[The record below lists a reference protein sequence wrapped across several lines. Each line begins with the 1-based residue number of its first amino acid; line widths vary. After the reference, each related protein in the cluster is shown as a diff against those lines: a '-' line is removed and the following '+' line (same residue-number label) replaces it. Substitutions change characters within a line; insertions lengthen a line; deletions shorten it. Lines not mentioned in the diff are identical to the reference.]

1 MPWLLQRSLSVA
13 FALVTLAAAWPKS
26 SLMVAISLIDSVGLL
41 FIYFPDTID
50 DMTFGT
56 YSRGGQIDS
65 HTPSWM
71 ISGVG
76 WLLMLLMAILL
87 FVKHRV

>member
-1 MPWLLQRSLSVA
+1 MPWLSQRSLSVA

-26 SLMVAISLIDSVGLL
+26 NLMVAIALVDAVALLLI
-41 FIYFPDTID
+41 FFPETID
-50 DMTFGT
+50 DFTYGS

-76 WLLMLLMAILL
+76 WLLMLLMAGLL
-87 FVKHRV
+87 FTKHRL

>member
-1 MPWLLQRSLSVA
+1 MPWLSQRSLALA

-26 SLMVAISLIDSVGLL
+26 SLMAAIALIDGVGLL
-41 FIYFPDTID
+41 FIYLPDTID
-50 DMTFGT
+50 DMTFGS

-76 WLLMLLMAILL
+76 WLLMLLMAGLL
-87 FVKHRV
+87 FTKHRL